1 MSPQAGRGGPG
12 APPRLV
18 LLYREGCHLC
28 AEMQALLFE
37 LLEPGSFE
45 LERLDVDEHPRLLA
59 EHHVR
64 VPVLSLAGAG
74 PDGADVELCHHFL
87 DLAAVRSAL
96 AGYNRPAG
104 PSRARRPGPPP
115 APSS

>member
-1 MSPQAGRGGPG
+1 MSPDDRPGP
-12 APPRLV
+12 PPRLV
-18 LLYREGCHLC
+18 LLHREGCHLC
-28 AEMQALLFE
+28 EDMEALLVE
-37 LLEPGSFE
+37 LLEPGSFV
-45 LERLDVDEHPRLLA
+45 LTRVDVDERPELLA
-59 EHHVR
+59 EHHAR
-64 VPVLSLAGAG
+64 VPVLSIETGG
-74 PDGADVELCHHFL
+74 ESVELCHHFL